1 MTCTVLASQVQAGK
15 KKSDGS
21 PYRFCRLWISLDD
34 GSATEIVS
42 RNGDYH
48 PGDTIEVAVVTRF
61 GNLALVPSSDL

>member
-15 KKSDGS
+15 KKADGS

-42 RNGDYH
+42 RNEDYH
-48 PGDTIEVAVVTRF
+48 PGDPIEVAVVTRF
-61 GNLALVPSSDL
+61 GKLALVPASDL